1 MTVKSVVDIAATVLK
16 AVKVVGAELE
26 LSYYMIGHLVSRGAG
41 PVVNAE
47 NVNKAFAAPIP
58 V

>member
-1 MTVKSVVDIAATVLK
+1 VDIAATVLK

-47 NVNKAFAAPIP
+47 NVNKAIAAPIS